1 MQYISV
7 VEARAREGLRL
18 VLTAGVPGPWGEAA
32 KALVNYKE
40 IPWVAVRQGAGGR
53 NADLAE
59 WTGQTSAP
67 VAVYDDLPP
76 ACHWLD
82 LLMLLERIRPEP
94 PLLPHAPAQRAG
106 AIGLSALIA
115 GAEGYGWQ
123 RRLGMIGALLRV
135 DEPTELAMGM
145 ARKYGYSEAAEADAL
160 ERMRQICV
168 FLDESLAAQETAG
181 SDYFVGDS
189 VSAPDFYW
197 ASFLGMTMP
206 LPAEY
211 NPMPDYIRPV
221 YDCRDP
227 AVLACI
233 TPRLVAHRDRM
244 YARHIDLPLDF

>member
-1 MQYISV
+1 
-7 VEARAREGLRL
+7 
-18 VLTAGVPGPWGEAA
+18 
-32 KALVNYKE
+32 
-40 IPWVAVRQGAGGR
+40 
-53 NADLAE
+53 
-59 WTGQTSAP
+59 
-67 VAVYDDLPP
+67 
-76 ACHWLD
+76 
-82 LLMLLERIRPEP
+82 
-94 PLLPHAPAQRAG
+94 
-106 AIGLSALIA
+106 
-115 GAEGYGWQ
+115 
-123 RRLGMIGALLRV
+123 
-135 DEPTELAMGM
+135 M